1 MSLANLGVSATANS
15 YLSVAEADAIAATML
30 GTLKWLDPATT
41 TAQKENALIQAT
53 QQLDTLGWVGSRA
66 ATGQPLAWPR
76 KDAKCGE
83 KDYTSTVIP
92 REVELATFDLA
103 EALLGNPGL
112 ITGIGSSSGGGGG
125 TAGELVPGV
134 PNKDLKRLK
143 LDVMELEWR
152 DNATSSGATIKTPLS
167 VLPHLAGI
175 LGCLTTSVI
184 PGGRSWMVPVIRG

>member
-1 MSLANLGVSATANS
+1 MSLANLGGSATANS

-53 QQLDTLGWVGSRA
+53 QNLDTLGWVGSRTS
-66 ATGQPLAWPR
+66 ATQPLAWPR

-83 KDYTSTVIP
+83 KDYASTVIP
-92 REVELATFDLA
+92 REVELSTFDLA
-103 EALLGNPGL
+103 EGLLNNPAL
-112 ITGIGSSSGGGGG
+112 ISGIGGSSGGGG

-152 DNATSSGATIKTPLS
+152 DNATGGGVTIKTPLS
-167 VLPHLAGI
+167 VMPHLASI

-184 PGGRSWMVPVIRG
+184 PGGRTWMVPVVRG